1 MNIYTINMLMNVSV
15 FFDVMDSINLV
26 ILVLVLIL
34 YMTQNISA
42 IVGLVTKPKKYPEA
56 KVNHKYAVL
65 ISARNEEKVIGNL
78 IDSIKKQDYPS
89 DLVDV
94 FVVADNCTDS
104 TFAVARDAG
113 AIAYERFNTEQKGKS
128 YALDYLLSKINED
141 YPDKGYEAYFIFDA
155 DNLLDKNYI
164 KEMNKAYDSGVKICT
179 SFRDSKNFG
188 DSWVSANSSMMFY
201 MECCMTHQTKTRSNI
216 GTYVSGT
223 GYYVDAEIIKENGG
237 WIHHLIIE
245 DIEFTVDCA
254 LKGHKAMYCADAV
267 FYDEQPVKLK
277 DSYTQR
283 LRWCKGGHQCFGKYI
298 GSLIKKIFTGKNKTT
313 CLGLAIHVC
322 PAPVVG
328 FFWILLYALTSFVE
342 GLVVDRSVL
351 VGFENLFTK
360 GLLILYVFAICFIFY
375 TIVVYVKNNHRM
387 NVGVGKKILY
397 GITYPV
403 YMGIFLLTSVVAL
416 FTKVTWKAIPHVS
429 NKKIDEVNR

>member
-1 MNIYTINMLMNVSV
+1 MNIYMNMLVSAAGVFNVIDTINIVL
-15 FFDVMDSINLV
+15 LV
-26 ILVLVLIL
+26 VVLLL
-34 YMTQNISA
+34 YMAQNISA
-42 IVGLVTKPKKYPEA
+42 IVGLVTKPKKYPDA

-78 IDSIKKQDYPS
+78 IDSVKKQNYPS
-89 DLVDV
+89 ELVDV
-94 FVVADNCTDS
+94 FVVADNCTDN
-104 TFAVARDAG
+104 TYTVAKNAG
-113 AIAYERFNTEQKGKS
+113 AIVYERFNTEKKGKS
-128 YALDYLLSKINED
+128 YALDYLLGKINEE
-141 YPDKGYEAYFIFDA
+141 YADKGYEAYFVFDA

-201 MECCMTHQTKTRSNI
+201 MECCMTHQTRTKQNI

-223 GYYVDAEIIKENGG
+223 GYYVDANIIKENGG

-254 LKGHKAMYCADAV
+254 IKGYKAMYCADAV
-267 FYDEQPVKLK
+267 FYDEQPVRLK

-313 CLGLAIHVC
+313 CLGLAVHVC

-328 FFWILLYALTSFVE
+328 FFWISLYSIITFIE
-342 GLVVDRSVL
+342 GIVMDNSIYAGIGNVFS
-351 VGFENLFTK
+351 K
-360 GLLILYVFAICFIFY
+360 GLLILYVFAACFIFY
-375 TIVVYVKNNHRM
+375 TIVVYAKNNHRM
-387 NVGVGKKILY
+387 KVSVWKKIFY

-429 NKKIDEVNR
+429 NKSIEEVVK